1 MFFLVLCRLGI
12 RVRVRV
18 RISLGLG
25 LTRFIFLSVWVR
37 LNPLI
42 FSCRAPAKTAVR
54 HLSPRGG
61 GGDRQLSDAR
71 HPPGL
76 FSFFYPVRVRNFGS
90 KLGLGIRFHCV
101 FRSPDLDLKAL
112 EDLAPV
118 PL

>member
-1 MFFLVLCRLGI
+1 MSFPLSPSLSVDLVVFFLVLCRLGI

-18 RISLGLG
+18 SLG
-25 LTRFIFLSVWVR
+25 LTRFVFLSVWVR

-76 FSFFYPVRVRNFGS
+76 FFLFSFTR
-90 KLGLGIRFHCV
+90 LGLGFQSETDRTLVLSLISFQ
-101 FRSPDLDLKAL
+101 FSTPY
-112 EDLAPV
+112 
-118 PL
+118 